1 MNQNIKD
8 RIAKLLAMAKD
19 SSSPNEAMIAMER
32 ARRLMNKY
40 QIEEE
45 DILGRDPDESQFE
58 VVNLLKRQYRF
69 MPQWMNTLAVAV
81 GELNSVKGGLAQG
94 NIMIAGYKEDV
105 YLALMMFDR
114 LYEEC
119 INQCHLDQ
127 IARGFGERYNAHVGD
142 SFKKGF
148 AFAVLMKVRE
158 IKEHQDTEEGST
170 ELVLHKASAVEKRF
184 GKTQTVQS
192 KTDVRKMDREAF
204 EAYMNGKSKGRE
216 VKLREEI

>member
-81 GELNSVKGGLAQG
+81 GELNSIRGGLLNG
-94 NIMIAGYKEDV
+94 NITVAGYREDV
-105 YLALMMFDR
+105 QLALMMYDR

-119 INQCHLDQ
+119 IKQCQLDQ
-127 IARGFGERYNAHVGD
+127 IARGFGERYNARVGD

-158 IKEHQDTEEGST
+158 IKEAQINEEEST